1 MNSVEGVLVAGGG
14 VVGLTAALSLAQ
26 RGVPVTVFEAEPEL
40 VKEYRASTFHP
51 PTLEMLD
58 DLGVAEELISKG
70 LVADRVQYRDRT
82 EGVIAEFDLGLL
94 KNDTP
99 YPFRLQIEQYALAL
113 LLLEKLQQLPNAEVL
128 FTHRV
133 TDVSQENDSVIAT
146 AETAHGVQQY
156 QASYLVGADGGHSAV
171 RHALDIGF
179 EGLTYPERYLVTFTT
194 FDFDAHMPDLTHVNY
209 VSDPEEWFV
218 LLRSPG
224 LWRVLCPAQPDEAEA
239 TGEALDKIAQAR
251 YQRVI
256 ATGVPYPILYRA
268 IYTVH
273 QRIASTYRKGRALLA
288 GDAAHLNN
296 PLGGMGLNGGIHDA
310 VNLGGKLAKVWHG
323 EAGEEALDTY
333 AEERRKIAA
342 EHVLAHT
349 HQNHSNISQ
358 TDREARKRQQ
368 DEMKKTAADPESAYR
383 YVLRISMIESVRAA
397 SGV

>member
-1 MNSVEGVLVAGGG
+1 MNSIEGVLIAGGG

-58 DLGVAEELISKG
+58 DLGVAERLIAKG

-82 EGVIAEFDLGLL
+82 EGMIAEFDLGLL

-113 LLLEKLQQLPNAEVL
+113 LLLERLQQLPNAKVL

-133 TDVSQENDSVIAT
+133 TDASLERGHVLVT
-146 AETAHGVQQY
+146 AETAEGPQEY
-156 QASYLVGADGGHSAV
+156 RAPYLVGADGGRSAV

-179 EGLTYPERYLVTFTT
+179 EGLTYPECYLVTFTS
-194 FDFDAHMPDLTHVNY
+194 FDFTAHMPDLTYVNY
-209 VSDPEEWFV
+209 VSDPTEWFV

-224 LWRVLCPAQPDEAEA
+224 LWRVLFPTRPEEAA
-239 TGEALDKIAQAR
+239 ADEALDEIVQAR
-251 YQRVI
+251 YQRVV
-256 ATGVPYPILYRA
+256 ATGVPYPILHRA

-273 QRIASTYRKGRALLA
+273 QRIAATYRKGRVLLA
-288 GDAAHLNN
+288 DDAAHLNN

-310 VNLGGKLAKVWHG
+310 VNLGEKLARVWQG
-323 EAGEEALDTY
+323 EAGDEALDNY
-333 AEERRKIAA
+333 AAERRRTAT

-349 HQNHSNISQ
+349 HQNHSSISE
-358 TDREARKRQQ
+358 TDPEARERQQ
-368 DEMKKTAADPESAYR
+368 DELKRTAADPESAYR
-383 YVLRISMIESVRAA
+383 FLLRISMIESVRAT
-397 SGV
+397 SDV